1 MKSQNFSPL
10 FKAKG
15 KTLIEAVVVLAIFGV
30 ISLGVT
36 MILSEPFN
44 KVEAGQ
50 MNARYVPENPGLQ
63 DSSPEGVLTELQ
75 TDLTN
80 VDWEQV
86 QAEANLTSSKTELR
100 IIQTAVDTMMIR
112 EGLTEVQDTPA
123 TNNMAEFPEGSVLYP
138 KYLRDEITLNKY
150 TCDKSGQVKIA
161 K

>member
-50 MNARYVPENPGLQ
+50 MNARNVPENPGLQ
-63 DSSPEGVLTELQ
+63 DSSPDGVLTELQ

-112 EGLTEVQDTPA
+112 EGLIEVQDTPA

-138 KYLRDEITLNKY
+138 KYLRDENTRIRF
-150 TCDKSGQVKIA
+150 TCDKTGQVKIA
-161 K
+161 D